1 MIYAMSDL
9 HGCYDLYLKMLG
21 EIKFLES
28 DTLYILGD
36 ILDRG
41 KDGMK
46 IIKDIKSR
54 ENVITLL
61 GNHDFTAYKVLKRIY
76 SPVPENENKPEY
88 FNDSLTLF
96 KNWTQDGGQVTY
108 EDFGRLDDR
117 GKAEFFEFIENMEA
131 YEELEVGG
139 NKFILSHAGL
149 GNFKKNKLLSEYS
162 LDDLIWARMDY
173 NRTYFADKYIVSGH
187 TPTKLIDKEY
197 SSRIYRKNNHIA
209 IDCGA
214 VFLGLLGCIRLDDFK
229 EFYVSKE

>member
-9 HGCYDLYLKMLG
+9 HGCYDLYLKMLDKIG
-21 EIKFLES
+21 FSES

-46 IIKDIKSR
+46 IIQDIKSR
-54 ENVITLL
+54 QNVITLL
-61 GNHDFTAYKVLKRIY
+61 GNHDFTAYKALNRIY
-76 SPVPENENKPEY
+76 SPMPENENKLEY

-96 KNWTQDGGQVTY
+96 KSWTHDGGQVTY
-108 EDFGRLDDR
+108 EDFGRLEEAE
-117 GKAEFFEFIENMEA
+117 KAEFFEFIENMEV

-139 NKFILSHAGL
+139 NKFILSHSGL
-149 GNFKKNKLLSEYS
+149 GNFKKNKPLSEYS

-173 NRTYFADKYIVSGH
+173 EKVYFEDKYIVSGH
-187 TPTKLIDKEY
+187 TPTELIDKEY
-197 SSRIYRKNNHIA
+197 SGRIYRKNNHIA

-214 VFLGLLGCIRLDDFK
+214 VFLGILGCIRLDDFK
-229 EFYVSKE
+229 EFYVGK